1 MHGPVLPDA
10 RLRAEARQLYGADP
24 TGYEAGRPD
33 YPERVYELLT
43 TRCGLGPSSTVLE
56 IGPGTGRVTRRL
68 TALGAH
74 VVAIEPDQAMAAHLR
89 ASTDPSSVEV
99 LGESFEDASI
109 AEDRFDLAVA
119 AMSFQWV
126 DQHVG
131 LPKLGRV
138 IRPGGWVALWW
149 TLFGDP
155 ARPDPFLEATREL
168 IEPRGSPT
176 GSDDRVPFEVDAEGW
191 RDALSGRAGLVDVES
206 ERIPWTARLDPER
219 LRALYGTMIAIRRR
233 PPSEQRRLLDRLV
246 SIAWSDF
253 GGLVER
259 PFVTAINM
267 GRRASSN

>member
-1 MHGPVLPDA
+1 MHGLVLPDA
-10 RLRAEARQLYGADP
+10 CLRAEACRLYGADP
-24 TGYEAGRPD
+24 KGYEAGRPD

-43 TRCGLGPSSTVLE
+43 TRCGLGPSSTVME

-74 VVAIEPDQAMAAHLR
+74 VVAVEPDHAMAAHLR
-89 ASTDPSSVEV
+89 ASTDPSSVGVVE
-99 LGESFEDASI
+99 ESFENASI
-109 AEDRFDLAVA
+109 AEDQFDLAVA
-119 AMSFQWV
+119 AMSFHWV
-126 DQHVG
+126 DQNVG

-155 ARPDPFLEATREL
+155 ARPDPFLEATRDL
-168 IEPRGSPT
+168 IEPRGSVA

-191 RDALSGRAGLVDVES
+191 ADALSGRAGLVDIES
-206 ERIPWTARLDPER
+206 ERIPWTARLDAER
-219 LRALYGTMIAIRRR
+219 LRALYGTMITIRRR
-233 PPSEQRRLLDRLV
+233 SPSEQRQLLDRLV